1 MRIQNQKLRFMRN
14 NNQKNN
20 FSDLEF
26 WGSARDIIDKK
37 NQRRFIEGQIKGAK
51 LSKRLI
57 ILNTIIAF
65 LALVVSIIS
74 LFK

>member
-1 MRIQNQKLRFMRN
+1 MRN

-26 WGSARDIIDKK
+26 WESARDIIDKK

>member
-1 MRIQNQKLRFMRN
+1 MRN

>member
-1 MRIQNQKLRFMRN
+1 MRN

-20 FSDLEF
+20 FNDLEF

-37 NQRRFIEGQIKGAK
+37 NQRRFIEGQIRDAK

>member
-1 MRIQNQKLRFMRN
+1 MRN

-37 NQRRFIEGQIKGAK
+37 IN
-51 LSKRLI
+51 
-57 ILNTIIAF
+57 
-65 LALVVSIIS
+65 VV
-74 LFK
+74 L

>member
-1 MRIQNQKLRFMRN
+1 MRN

-26 WGSARDIIDKK
+26 CGSARDIIDKK